1 MRKSV
6 SGFTLIELL
15 IVVIIIATLATIGV
29 VTYQKIREK
38 AYDARVDATL
48 EQLQKA
54 FRLYVTKGNTIPLR
68 HYSPVN
74 FYATPG
80 GGWTDHGVTVF
91 GGGGIGRAMADK
103 GYIPN
108 TLVDSLKGG
117 PSRDKFLKNGIWF
130 ETCGRKKVFF
140 IIESYEGIQQSILNK
155 KFYDL
160 RCNQKDYLDW
170 AAEHNITLSG
180 GGSASGTYRVQPNY
194 KIAEI
199 DLE

>member
-54 FRLYVTKGNTIPLR
+54 FRLYVTKGNAIPLR

-91 GGGGIGRAMADK
+91 GGGGIGSELASK
-103 GYIPN
+103 GYIPQ
-108 TLVDSLKGG
+108 TLTDSLKGG
-117 PSRDKFLKNGIWF
+117 PSRDLSLKNGIKF
-130 ETCGRKKVFF
+130 LTCGRTKVFF
-140 IIESYEGIQQSILNK
+140 AIESYEGTSESALNARMNQ
-155 KFYDL
+155 L
-160 RCNQKDYLDW
+160 RCNEKNYQDW
-170 AAEHNITLSG
+170 AAQHNITLG
-180 GGSASGTYRVQPNY
+180 GYGWGGGTYRVQPNY